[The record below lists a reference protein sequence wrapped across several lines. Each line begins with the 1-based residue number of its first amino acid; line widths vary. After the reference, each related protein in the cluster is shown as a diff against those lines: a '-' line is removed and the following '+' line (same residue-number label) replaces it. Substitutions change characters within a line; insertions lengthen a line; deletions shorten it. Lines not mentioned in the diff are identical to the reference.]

1 MIRVRLLS
9 EPEYREMWQ
18 ESRCREYDER
28 HFYDLLR
35 EKGDFTDEASRS
47 LLRHLHGEA
56 AVTGKWYARTTPEG
70 TACLPAL
77 SPEAKYGLVVIENS
91 RKGLYTNLCEAFAE
105 YEVADRMN
113 QNGADV
119 PEIPLVWDAFA
130 KLDMDILLLFRKK
143 DFYFGADIPVSTGF
157 LLENHRVNGVP
168 TEVWVEPFARDLPE
182 EKNGLPCVAN
192 SFYDQV
198 YQWERETEEL
208 LDTIRKEVGRN
219 LPLAKGVFSCS
230 EFDEMCGESFTYSES
245 SLERRREEMELLRDM
260 GEEYEP
266 PEELWQVV
274 NHMEFLP
281 DDVEA
286 RRLRYLIITRYP
298 DGNYLLR
305 SGISVKYPSYGEL
318 FHDATTFAI
327 PGGEILVLPVDVEE
341 VMRCSAAIN
350 KAVCAFRVTDG
361 VVETFGPKEGL
372 REFAARLQMAVE
384 SGRCSISGEEP
395 EKV

>member
-1 MIRVRLLS
+1 
-9 EPEYREMWQ
+9 
-18 ESRCREYDER
+18 
-28 HFYDLLR
+28 
-35 EKGDFTDEASRS
+35 
-47 LLRHLHGEA
+47 
-56 AVTGKWYARTTPEG
+56 
-70 TACLPAL
+70 
-77 SPEAKYGLVVIENS
+77 
-91 RKGLYTNLCEAFAE
+91 
-105 YEVADRMN
+105 
-113 QNGADV
+113 
-119 PEIPLVWDAFA
+119 
-130 KLDMDILLLFRKK
+130 
-143 DFYFGADIPVSTGF
+143 
-157 LLENHRVNGVP
+157 
-168 TEVWVEPFARDLPE
+168 
-182 EKNGLPCVAN
+182 
-192 SFYDQV
+192 
-198 YQWERETEEL
+198 
-208 LDTIRKEVGRN
+208 
-219 LPLAKGVFSCS
+219 
-230 EFDEMCGESFTYSES
+230 
-245 SLERRREEMELLRDM
+245 M

-372 REFAARLQMAVE
+372 REFAAMLQMAVE